1 MKKAVL
7 GILAHVDAGKTTLSE
22 SLLYE
27 AGMIRR
33 LGRVDHRDTVLDNHK
48 IERERGITVFSKM
61 ARLHWGDMDV
71 TLLDTPGH
79 SDFSTEM
86 ERALQVLDYAV
97 LVISGTD
104 GVQAHTE
111 TLWGLLE
118 RYRIPTFIFIT
129 KMDVSALGQEALM
142 DELHSRLS
150 EGCTDYTY
158 QSEEQRQEQLAL
170 LSDAALESYD
180 RCGSV
185 DETELRRLLRERRLT
200 PCVFGSGLK
209 DEGVSDFLSLLE
221 RFTEEEKYPAAFG
234 ARVFKIARDDSGNR
248 LTYVKLT
255 GGSLRVRTELR
266 YGPLHGTEPLSEKVN
281 QIRLYS
287 GAKYETADSVEAGQV
302 CALLGLS
309 ATWPGQGLGIEPDA
323 AAPLLEPVLGY
334 RVGLPK
340 GVDARQALPK
350 LRLLEEEDPQLH
362 VVWEGE
368 SGEIRIQ
375 LMGAVQ
381 IDVLRALIKERFDLD
396 VQFDTGS
403 ILYRETIRGAV
414 EGVGHYEPLR
424 HYAEVHLLIEE
435 LAPGSGI
442 QLRSAVSED
451 DLAINWQR
459 LILTHLE
466 ERQHRGVLTGS
477 PLTDVRITILSGR
490 AHLKHTEG
498 GDFRQATYRA
508 VRQGLMQ
515 AESVLLEPY
524 YSFRLEIPA
533 ENLGRALSDI
543 RQMGGEHAEAEL
555 LGERLVITGKAPVSA
570 MSDYMND
577 VVAYTRGRGRL
588 ACYPGGYRPCRNTEV
603 VVAERRYDPE
613 KDLEHTPDSV
623 FCAHGAGFTVKWD
636 RVSEYMHLE
645 SALKAPKT
653 EDGNVKSVR
662 RAINTNI
669 DERELEA
676 IMTREFGPIRR
687 SVYSAPTVRSAP
699 AEEEQRFRKKETLI
713 VDGYNVI
720 FAWDELKK
728 LAADDLDLAR
738 SQLLEYLVNYKAY
751 THNDIVL
758 IFDAYRV
765 SGGRGEKD
773 EEGGVRVAYTK
784 EGESADM
791 YIESLSHE
799 IGRNEQVRV
808 VTSDSLI
815 RLSALR
821 SGVLRC
827 SSQEFIN
834 ELQDVQKLIRRHL

>member
-27 AGMIRR
+27 SGVIRR
-33 LGRVDHRDTVLDNHK
+33 LGRVDHRDTVLDNHR

-61 ARLHWGDMDV
+61 ARLRWGDMDI

-111 TLWGLLE
+111 TLWSLLE
-118 RYRIPTFIFIT
+118 RYRIPSFIFIT
-129 KMDVSALGQEALM
+129 KMDVSALGHEAILE
-142 DELHSRLS
+142 ELHSRLS
-150 EGCTDYTY
+150 EGCIDFSH
-158 QSEEQRQEQLAL
+158 QSEEARQEQLAL

-180 RCGSV
+180 SSGSV
-185 DETELRRLLRERRLT
+185 DEAELRRLIRSRKLT
-200 PCVFGSGLK
+200 PCLFGSGLK

-221 RFTEEEKYPAAFG
+221 RFTEEEKYPEAFG
-234 ARVFKIARDDSGNR
+234 ARVFKIARDDTGNR
-248 LTYVKLT
+248 LTYVKIT
-255 GGSLRVRTELR
+255 GGSLKVRTELR

-287 GAKYETADSVEAGQV
+287 GARYETADSVEAGQV

-334 RVGLPK
+334 RVLLPK
-340 GVDARQALPK
+340 GTDPRQALPK
-350 LRLLEEEDPQLH
+350 LRLLEEEDPMLH
-362 VVWEGE
+362 VVWESE

-381 IDVLRALIKERFDLD
+381 IDVLRSLIKERFDLD

-403 ILYRETIRGAV
+403 ILYRETIQGAV

-424 HYAEVHLLIEE
+424 HYAEVHLLIES
-435 LAPGSGI
+435 LPVGSGI

-515 AESVLLEPY
+515 AQSVLLEPY
-524 YSFRLEIPA
+524 YSFRLEIPP

-543 RQMGGEHAEAEL
+543 RQMGGEHTSPEP
-555 LGERLVITGKAPVSA
+555 LGERMVLTGTAPVAA

-588 ACYPGGYRPCRNTEV
+588 ACYPGGYRPCRNAEAV
-603 VVAERRYDPE
+603 IAERGYDPE

-636 RVSEYMHLE
+636 KVPEYMHLE
-645 SALKAPKT
+645 AAVKSPRE
-653 EDGNVKSVR
+653 EDGSVKTVR

-687 SVYSAPTVRSAP
+687 SIYSAPTVRSAP
-699 AEEEQRFRKKETLI
+699 VEEEQRFRRKETLI

-720 FAWDELKK
+720 FAWDELKT

-751 THNDIVL
+751 TRNDVVL

-765 SGGRGEKD
+765 SGGKGERGE
-773 EEGGVRVAYTK
+773 ESGVRVAYTK

-834 ELQDVQKLIRRHL
+834 ELQDVQQLIRRHL

>member
-1 MKKAVL
+1 MKKIVL

-27 AGMIRR
+27 AGVIRR
-33 LGRVDHRDTVLDNHK
+33 LGRVDHRDTVLDNHR

-61 ARLHWGDMDV
+61 ARLNWGDMDI

-111 TLWGLLE
+111 TLWSLLE
-118 RYRIPTFIFIT
+118 RYAIPTFIFIT
-129 KMDVSALGQEALM
+129 KMDVSALGHEAIL
-142 DELHSRLS
+142 EQLRARLS
-150 EGCTDYTY
+150 EGCIDFTHG
-158 QSEEQRQEQLAL
+158 SEEARQEQLAL
-170 LSDAALESYD
+170 LSEGALESYD
-180 RCGSV
+180 RCGRV
-185 DETELRRLLRERRLT
+185 DPAELRRILRQRKLV

-209 DEGVSDFLSLLE
+209 DEGVGDFLSLIEEL
-221 RFTEEEKYPAAFG
+221 TEEERYPADFG
-234 ARVFKIARDDSGNR
+234 ARVFKIARDEQGNR
-248 LTYVKLT
+248 LTYLKIT
-255 GGSLRVRTELR
+255 GGTLKVRTELR

-281 QIRLYS
+281 QLRLYS
-287 GAKYETADSVEAGQV
+287 GARYETADAVEAGQV
-302 CALLGLS
+302 CAVTGLT

-323 AAPLLEPVLGY
+323 ASPLLEPVLGY
-334 RVGLPK
+334 RVMLPK

-362 VVWEGE
+362 VLWEAE
-368 SGEIRIQ
+368 TGEIRLQ

-381 IDVLRALIKERFDLD
+381 IEVLRSLIAERFDLD

-403 ILYRETIRGAV
+403 ILYRETIRGRV

-435 LAPGSGI
+435 LSPGSGI
-442 QLRSAVSED
+442 QLCSAVSED
-451 DLAINWQR
+451 DLALNWQR

-477 PLTDVRITILSGR
+477 PLTDVRITLLSGR

-543 RQMGGEHAEAEL
+543 RLMGGEHGSAEP
-555 LGERLVITGKAPVSA
+555 LGDRMVLTGTGPVA
-570 MSDYMND
+570 TMSGYLTE
-577 VVAYTRGRGRL
+577 VLAYTHGRGRF
-588 ACYPGGYRPCRNTEV
+588 ACYPDGYRPCRN
-603 VVAERRYDPE
+603 AEAVIARRGYDPE
-613 KDLEHTPDSV
+613 ADLEHTPDSV
-623 FCAHGAGFTVKWD
+623 FCAHGAGFNVKWNQ
-636 RVSEYMHLE
+636 VTEYMHLE
-645 SALKAPKT
+645 SALRTPRSEEGT
-653 EDGNVKSVR
+653 VPTVR

-676 IMTREFGPIRR
+676 IMSREFGPIRR

-699 AEEEQRFRKKETLI
+699 AEEERRFRRKETLL

-738 SQLLEYLVNYKAY
+738 GQLLEYLVNYHAY
-751 THNDIVL
+751 THNDVVL

-765 SGGRGEKD
+765 SGGRGERS
-773 EEGGVRVAYTK
+773 EEGGVRIAYTK
-784 EGESADM
+784 EGESADL
-791 YIESLSHE
+791 YIQQLSHE

-834 ELQDVQKLIRRHL
+834 ELRDVQKLIRQHL

>member
-27 AGMIRR
+27 AGVIRR
-33 LGRVDHRDTVLDNHK
+33 LGRVDHRDTVLDNHR

-61 ARLHWGDMDV
+61 ARLRWGDMDI

-111 TLWGLLE
+111 TLWSLLE
-118 RYRIPTFIFIT
+118 RYHIPTFIFIT
-129 KMDVSALGQEALM
+129 KMDVSALGHEAILE
-142 DELHSRLS
+142 ELHSRLS
-150 EGCTDYTY
+150 EGCIDFSR
-158 QSEEQRQEQLAL
+158 QGEEARQEQLAL

-180 RCGSV
+180 QSGRV
-185 DETELRRLLRERRLT
+185 DEGELRRLLRARKLT

-209 DEGVSDFLSLLE
+209 DEGVSDFLALLE
-221 RFTEEEKYPAAFG
+221 RFTEEEKYPEAFG

-255 GGSLRVRTELR
+255 GGSLQVRTELR
-266 YGPLHGTEPLSEKVN
+266 YGPLHGTEPLHEKVS

-287 GAKYETADSVEAGQV
+287 GAKYETVESVEAGQV

-309 ATWPGQGLGIEPDA
+309 ATWPPQGLGIEPDA

-334 RVGLPK
+334 RVLLPK
-340 GVDARQALPK
+340 GVDPRQALPK
-350 LRLLEEEDPQLH
+350 LRLLEEEDPMLH
-362 VVWEGE
+362 VVWEAE

-381 IDVLRALIKERFDLD
+381 IDVLRSLIQERFDLD

-403 ILYRETIRGAV
+403 ILYRETIQGAV

-424 HYAEVHLLIEE
+424 HYAEVHLLIES
-435 LAPGSGI
+435 LPLGSGI

-451 DLAINWQR
+451 DLALNWQR

-524 YSFRLEIPA
+524 YSFRLEIPP

-543 RQMGGEHAEAEL
+543 RQMGGEHSSPEV
-555 LGERLVITGKAPVSA
+555 LGERMVLTGKAPVSA
-570 MSDYMND
+570 MADYMNE

-588 ACYPGGYRPCRNTEV
+588 SCYPGGYRPCRNTEAV
-603 VVAERRYDPE
+603 IAAKGYEPE

-636 RVSEYMHLE
+636 KVPEYMHLE
-645 SALKAPKT
+645 AAVKAPKE
-653 EDGNVKSVR
+653 EDGSVKTVR

-676 IMTREFGPIRR
+676 IMTREFGPIKR

-699 AEEEQRFRKKETLI
+699 VEEEQRFRKKETLI

-728 LAADDLDLAR
+728 LAAEDLDLAR
-738 SQLLEYLVNYKAY
+738 TQLLEYLINYKAY

-765 SGGRGEKD
+765 SGGKGERS

-791 YIESLSHE
+791 YIEALSHE

-834 ELQDVQKLIRRHL
+834 ELQDVQKLIRRQL

>member
-27 AGMIRR
+27 AGVIRR
-33 LGRVDHRDTVLDNHK
+33 LGRVDHRDTVLDNHP

-61 ARLHWGDMDV
+61 ARLRWGSMDI

-111 TLWGLLE
+111 TLWQLLE
-118 RYRIPTFIFIT
+118 RYCVPTFIFIT
-129 KMDVSALGQEALM
+129 KMDVSALSAGSIAA
-142 DELHSRLS
+142 ELRARLS
-150 EGCTDYTY
+150 EGCIDFTHG
-158 QSEEQRQEQLAL
+158 SEEERMEQLAL
-170 LSDAALESYD
+170 LSDEALESYSA
-180 RCGSV
+180 GGKV
-185 DETELRRLLRERRLT
+185 GEEELCSLFRSRKLI

-221 RFTEEEKYPAAFG
+221 RFSREEKYPEAFG
-234 ARVFKIARDDSGNR
+234 ARVFKIARDDQGNR
-248 LTYVKLT
+248 LSYVKVT
-255 GGSLRVRTELR
+255 GGALKVRSELR
-266 YGPLHGTEPLSEKVN
+266 YVPLHGSEPVAEKIS
-281 QIRLYS
+281 QLRLYS
-287 GAKYETADSVEAGQV
+287 GARYESVESVEAGQV

-309 ATWPGQGLGIEPDA
+309 ASWPGQGLGIEPDA

-334 RVGLPK
+334 RIALPK

-362 VVWEGE
+362 VVWEAE
-368 SGEIRIQ
+368 TGEIRIQ

-381 IDVLRALIKERFDLD
+381 IEILRSLIRDRFDMD
-396 VQFDTGS
+396 VQFDAGS
-403 ILYRETIRGAV
+403 ILYRETIRGRV
-414 EGVGHYEPLR
+414 EGVGHYEPLK
-424 HYAEVHLLIEE
+424 HYAEVHLLIEG
-435 LAPGSGI
+435 LPLGSGI
-442 QLRSAVSED
+442 QLCSAVSED
-451 DLAINWQR
+451 DLALNWQR

-477 PLTDVRITILSGR
+477 PLTDVRITLLSGR

-543 RQMGGEHAEAEL
+543 RQMGGEHGSPET
-555 LGERLVITGKAPVSA
+555 LGERMVLTGSAPVSA
-570 MSDYMND
+570 MAGYISE
-577 VVAYTRGRGRL
+577 VLAYTRGRGRL
-588 ACYPGGYRPCRNTEV
+588 SCCPGGYRPCRNTDA
-603 VVAERRYDPE
+603 VVAARGYEPE
-613 KDLEHTPDSV
+613 KDLAHTPDSV

-636 RVSEYMHLE
+636 QVQEYMHLE
-645 SALKAPKT
+645 AALKAPKA
-653 EDGNVKSVR
+653 EDGTVKTVR

-676 IMTREFGPIRR
+676 IMEREFGPIRR
-687 SVYSAPTVRSAP
+687 SVYSAPVVRTAP
-699 AEEEQRFRKKETLI
+699 QDSPRLRRKETLI

-720 FAWDELKK
+720 FAWDELKT

-738 SQLLEYLVNYKAY
+738 SRLLEYLVNYRGY
-751 THNDIVL
+751 THNDVVL

-765 SGGRGEKD
+765 SGGKGARS
-773 EEGGVRVAYTK
+773 EEGGVRIAYTK

-791 YIESLSHE
+791 YIEALSRE

-827 SSQEFIN
+827 ESREFIN
-834 ELQDVQKLIRRHL
+834 ELQDILASIRRHL